1 MTDREIADRCV
12 DLQFDLYEARGMH
25 CAPSKEEEYD
35 ECVSWIADQLR
46 KSAILD
52 VLTEHVADICDD
64 DNAHMAAEAVR
75 EVIDND

>member
-1 MTDREIADRCV
+1 MTDREIAAKCI

-25 CAPSKEEEYD
+25 CAPAKEEEYD

-46 KSAILD
+46 KSALVL
-52 VLTEHVADICDD
+52 VLTEEIADICDD

-75 EVIDND
+75 SIVNG